1 MTYPNLHIAV
11 RSLSRKLHTFTGH
24 SIDPCHQSYC
34 FDKLARGIDYIN
46 AEPSAKSVN
55 FDGTIYVDGEALPV
69 LVTLE
74 GNSIFHPVNVTI
86 QMVHSEE

>member
-1 MTYPNLHIAV
+1 MTYPNLHTAV
-11 RSLSRKLHTFTGH
+11 HSLSRKLYTFAGH
-24 SIDPCHQSYC
+24 QIDGCMHSFC
-34 FDKLARGIDYIN
+34 FDLMARGIDYIN
-46 AEPSAKSVN
+46 AEPSAKSVS
-55 FDGTIYVDGEALPV
+55 FDGTIYVDGEALSV